1 MNEPDLPIPEG
12 ETSGGRLNKSL
23 GITLFLNL
31 IMKLITIIRGEHR
44 DINQKTS
51 IILKCSSR
59 SRCTKIT
66 DFPTLSNTSTFE
78 NPTLLYTWG
87 L

>member
-1 MNEPDLPIPEG
+1 MNQ
-12 ETSGGRLNKSL
+12 TYQSL
-23 GITLFLNL
+23 RVKHLEVDSTKAWGLHFFLTL